1 MTGSSLAS
9 VAGQQVSTGWWERL
23 EDVVRPEF
31 RVEVLM
37 VAAGDPVMGYP
48 ECLVSGCT
56 RPGSVRAMCTAHHQ
70 RWLAEGG
77 PADIKHWVPTAN
89 PAIRGRTK
97 LLFCLVTGCR
107 RGVTASELCS
117 AHREAWRRAG
127 CPDRASWCAT
137 ALPANDGKPPCVVH
151 DCEVLAES
159 TVLPLCRVHGYRWR
173 NAGRPPLEEFSER
186 CRTIGQLRFDFRG
199 IPPLI
204 RLELQYALQCKVD
217 ERKSKATPA
226 LFSPMLNEMRS
237 TTASSILDRT
247 ADQWL
252 AGMGR
257 LSRAYCSFQALVR
270 FIVRCLE
277 DLRDGGGWDA
287 EYPRDVWQLR
297 RLNLA
302 REHGNVSGSISF
314 DDIPQPWLRDVA
326 KRYLRMRL
334 TAGLNVSSVQRHR
347 QCIAMLAGFIHEQSP
362 GSRSAAVLTRDML
375 ERWMP
380 HLGDPGGHVRTRIAR
395 LGATRVFLIA
405 VRRHGWAPELP
416 ALTEVHPEDIP
427 RRPALDARFL
437 SEFVMNQLEDPATL
451 AHIANP
457 HFRLILQIIMG
468 TGLRQGDARH
478 LRFDCLVHD
487 QQGAP
492 YLRYTNRKMKREAI
506 VPIDQALA
514 DLIAKQQQW
523 VRARYPE
530 PTVLFPRTSANLEG
544 RFPFG
549 QAALNHIVNDWL
561 VACDIRDET
570 GCPARVTPHQFR
582 HTYATRLI
590 NKDVPLEVVRRLL
603 DHSSMQMTAHYARMT
618 DRTVREQWEK
628 ARKVDIHGQ
637 EVVLAADSPLAD
649 AAWMKHNLG
658 RAKMALPSGY
668 CGLPLQQTCPHANAC
683 LDCPVFVTTPEFLG
697 QHRQQLVTTEQL
709 IARARADG
717 HFRMVEMN
725 ERVATNLHRI
735 VTALEEQEQATH
747 AS

>member
-1 MTGSSLAS
+1 MTRSALAS
-9 VAGQQVSTGWWERL
+9 VAEQPVSAGWREQL
-23 EDVVRPEF
+23 EDLVRPEF
-31 RVEVLM
+31 RIEVLM

-48 ECLVSGCT
+48 DCRVSGCT
-56 RPGSVRAMCTAHHQ
+56 RPGVARAMCNVHHQ
-70 RWLAEGG
+70 RWLAEGS
-77 PADIKHWVPTAN
+77 PPDIEHWVPTAN

-97 LLFCLVTGCR
+97 LRFCLVPGCL

-117 AHREAWRRAG
+117 AHREAWRRDG
-127 CPDRASWCAT
+127 CPDRAAWCAT
-137 ALPANDGKPPCVVH
+137 ARPANDGKPPCAVAGC
-151 DCEVLAES
+151 DVLAES
-159 TVLPLCRVHGYRWR
+159 TKLPLCRVHGYRWR
-173 NAGRPPLEEFSER
+173 DAGRPPLAEFSER

-204 RLELQYALQCKVD
+204 QLELQYALQCKVD
-217 ERKSKATPA
+217 ERKSKATPE
-226 LFSPMLNEMRS
+226 LFSPLLNELR
-237 TTASSILDRT
+237 TTAASSLLDRT

-257 LSRAYCSFQALVR
+257 LTKAYCSFKALVR
-270 FIVRCLE
+270 FILRCLE

-302 REHGNVSGSISF
+302 REHGIVGGSIHF
-314 DDIPQPWLRDVA
+314 DDIPQPWLRDLA

-334 TAGLNVSSVQRHR
+334 TAGLHVTSVHRQR
-347 QCIAMLAGFIHEQSP
+347 QCIAMLAGFIHEQAP

-375 ERWMP
+375 ERWLP
-380 HLGDPGGHVRTRIAR
+380 RLGNSGTHVRTRSAQ
-395 LGATRVFLIA
+395 LGAMRAFLIA

-416 ALTEVHPEDIP
+416 ALTDVHPEDFP

-437 SEFVMNQLEDPATL
+437 SEFVMVQLEDPTTL
-451 AHIANP
+451 TRISNP
-457 HFRLILQIIMG
+457 HYRLILQVIMG
-468 TGLRQGDARH
+468 TGLRQSDARH
-478 LRFDCLVHD
+478 LRFDCLIHD
-487 QQGAP
+487 PQGAP
-492 YLRYTNRKMKREAI
+492 YLRYTNRKMHREAI
-506 VPIDQALA
+506 VPIDQGLA
-514 DLIAKQQQW
+514 NLIAEQQQW
-523 VRARYPE
+523 VRSRYPE
-530 PTVLFPRTSANLEG
+530 PSVLFPRTSANLEG

-549 QAALNHIVNDWL
+549 QAALNRIVNDWL
-561 VACDIRDET
+561 VACDVRDET
-570 GCPARVTPHQFR
+570 GRPAHVTPHQFR

-590 NKDVPLEVVRRLL
+590 NNDVPLEVVRRLL

-637 EVVLAADSPLAD
+637 QVVLAADSPLAD

-658 RAKMALPSGY
+658 RAKMALPNGY

-697 QHRQQLVTTEQL
+697 QHRQQLVTTQQL

-725 ERVATNLHRI
+725 ERVATNLERI
-735 VTALEEQEQATH
+735 VTALQQEQAPD

>member
-1 MTGSSLAS
+1 MTGSALAS
-9 VAGQQVSTGWWERL
+9 VAQERLSGGWWERL
-23 EDVVRPEF
+23 EGLVRPEF

-48 ECLVSGCT
+48 ECLVDGCT
-56 RPGSVRAMCTAHHQ
+56 RPGSARAMCTAHHQ
-70 RWLAEGG
+70 RWLAEGS
-77 PADIKHWVPTAN
+77 PADIEHWVPTAN
-89 PAIRGRTK
+89 PDIRGRTK
-97 LLFCLVTGCR
+97 LRFCLVPGCR

-117 AHREAWRRAG
+117 VHRVAWRKAG

-137 ALPANDGKPPCVVH
+137 ALPANGGKPPCVVH

-159 TVLPLCRVHGYRWR
+159 TALPLCRVHAERWR

-186 CRTIGQLRFDFRG
+186 CRTIGQLRYDFRG

-204 RLELQYALQCKVD
+204 QLELQYALQCKVD

-226 LFSPMLNEMRS
+226 LFSPLLNELRT
-237 TTASSILDRT
+237 TTASSLLDRT
-247 ADQWL
+247 AEQWL
-252 AGMGR
+252 AGMGQ
-257 LSRAYCSFQALVR
+257 LSKNYCSFNALVR

-302 REHGNVSGSISF
+302 RERGNVTGSMRF
-314 DDIPQPWLRDVA
+314 DDIPQPWLRDLA
-326 KRYLRMRL
+326 KRHIRMRL
-334 TAGLNVSSVQRHR
+334 SAGLNVIGVQRQR
-347 QCIAMLAGFIHEQSP
+347 NVIAMLAAFIHEQAP
-362 GSRSAAVLTRDML
+362 GSRSAAVLTRDLL
-375 ERWMP
+375 ERWLCR
-380 HLGDPGGHVRTRIAR
+380 LGDPGDHIVTRIAE
-395 LGATRVFLIA
+395 LGAIRAFLVAI
-405 VRRHGWAPELP
+405 RRHGWAPDLP
-416 ALTEVHPEDIP
+416 ALTALHPEDVP
-427 RRPALDARFL
+427 RRPALNSRFL
-437 SEFVMNQLEDPATL
+437 SEFVMNQLEAE
-451 AHIANP
+451 AAIGRIANP
-457 HFRLILQIIMG
+457 HHRSILRIIMG
-468 TGLRQGDARH
+468 TGLRQSDARH
-478 LRFDCLVHD
+478 LPFDCLVRD
-487 QQGAP
+487 PQGAP
-492 YLRYTNRKMKREAI
+492 YLRYINRKMKREAI
-506 VPIDQALA
+506 VPIDETLA
-514 DLIAKQQQW
+514 DLVAGQQQW

-530 PTVLFPRTSANLEG
+530 PSVLFPRTSANLEG

-549 QAALNHIVNDWL
+549 QAALNHTVNNWL
-561 VACDIRDET
+561 VACDVRDET
-570 GCPARVTPHQFR
+570 GRPARVTPHQFR

-590 NKDVPLEVVRRLL
+590 NNDVPLEVVRRLL

-637 EVVLAADSPLAD
+637 QVTLAADSPLAD

-658 RAKMALPSGY
+658 RAKMALPNGY

-697 QHRQQLVTTEQL
+697 QHRQQLVTTQQL

-725 ERVATNLHRI
+725 ERVATNLQRI
-735 VTALEEQEQATH
+735 VTALEEEQAPD
-747 AS
+747 AR